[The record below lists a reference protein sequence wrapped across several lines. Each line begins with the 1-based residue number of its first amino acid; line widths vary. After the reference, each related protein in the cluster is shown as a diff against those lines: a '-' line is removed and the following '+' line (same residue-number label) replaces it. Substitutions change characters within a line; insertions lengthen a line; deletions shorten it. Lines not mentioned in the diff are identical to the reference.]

1 MQRLLIEAEV
11 PVSCVNTIADIFEDQ
26 HYRAREMLMKIPHP
40 KIGEVTM
47 TGVVPKM
54 SRTPGRIV
62 KAGSGIGEDTRDVL
76 VRDLGLSDQ
85 EVDRLA
91 ALRAVWCGDT
101 GVASTHTETS
111 KTATG

>member
-40 KIGEVTM
+40 KLGEVTM

-54 SRTPGRIV
+54 SRTPEQIV
-62 KAGSGIGEDTRDVL
+62 KAGSDIGEDTRDVL
-76 VRDLGLSDQ
+76 VRDLGLTEQ

-91 ALRAVWCGDT
+91 ASRAVWCGET
-101 GVASTHTETS
+101 RVASTHTVTS
-111 KTATG
+111 KAATG